1 MKNKKILI
9 LHSSND
15 LYGASKIFL
24 QIIELLKSNGHQIHV
39 VLPSKG
45 PLDKLIS
52 QIKGTHVSYY
62 SLGVLRKKY
71 LNPMGLINRLVVNV
85 KAMKFL
91 SNYIKEHSI
100 DLVYTNTSTI
110 LCGGIAAK
118 KNGVPSLF
126 HIHEIPTGNKL
137 YEFLSGKIINWNSSK
152 VLAVSNSVKKQQ
164 FIMGLYLKKQ
174 IL

>member
-39 VLPSKG
+39 VLPSNG
-45 PLDKLIS
+45 PLDKMIS
-52 QIKGTHVSYY
+52 QIKGTHVSYH

-71 LNPMGLINRLVVNV
+71 LTPLGLINRLVANI
-85 KAMKFL
+85 KAIKFL
-91 SNYIKEHSI
+91 SNYIKDNSI
-100 DLVYTNTSTI
+100 DLVYNNTSTI

-118 KNGVPSLF
+118 KNGIPSLF
-126 HIHEIPTGNKL
+126 HVHEIPTG
-137 YEFLSGKIINWNSSK
+137 
-152 VLAVSNSVKKQQ
+152 Q
-164 FIMGLYLKKQ
+164 
-174 IL
+174 